1 MSVET
6 VAGAAAR
13 PVGRYRWRVCAMLLA
28 ATTINYIDR
37 QVLGVLAPF
46 LQDEIGWSEIQ
57 YGYIVMAFQGAYAI
71 GLLCAGAL
79 IDRFGTRIGYALAIS
94 VWSLAAMG
102 HALAASVAG
111 FVVARFLLGLGEA
124 GNFPAAIKTVAE
136 WFPRRERAFA
146 VGIFNAGS
154 NIGAIVAPL
163 MVPVVAAAWGWQ
175 AAFLCTGVLSA
186 AWLVTWLVFY
196 RTPEQHPKL
205 SAAELAHIR
214 SDPPEP
220 AVKVPWLQLLRHRQA
235 WAFVAAKFIT
245 DPVWWLFLFW
255 LGKFLASEYEL
266 SLAKIGLPMIVVYLM
281 ADVGSIAGG
290 WLAGRFMR
298 LGWSANRARKGAM
311 LVCALCVAPVTLVTQ
326 VDNLWLAV
334 GLIGLAMAGHQGWS
348 ANVLTLPSDMF
359 PRQTVASVVG
369 IGGFAGAFGGMGM
382 SYFTGSQLQS
392 TGSYGTVFLIAGSAY
407 LVALLCVHLLAPR
420 LEPAPFKLPPPGD
433 QAGTAPP

>member
-163 MVPVVAAAWGWQ
+163 MVPIVAAAWGWQ

-220 AVKVPWLQLLRHRQA
+220 AVKVPWLQLLRYRQA

-298 LGWSANRARKGAM
+298 LGWSANRARKSAM
-311 LVCALCVAPVTLVTQ
+311 LVCALCVAPVILVTQ

-392 TGSYGTVFLIAGSAY
+392 TGSYGTIFLIAGSAY

-420 LEPAPFKLPPPGD
+420 LEPAPFDMPPG
-433 QAGTAPP
+433 G

>member
-298 LGWSANRARKGAM
+298 LGWSANRSRKGAM

>member
-111 FVVARFLLGLGEA
+111 FVVARFMLGLGEA

-420 LEPAPFKLPPPGD
+420 LEPAPFELPPPGD

>member
-1 MSVET
+1 M
-6 VAGAAAR
+6 
-13 PVGRYRWRVCAMLLA
+13 GRYRWRVCAMLLA

-163 MVPVVAAAWGWQ
+163 MVPIVAAAWGWQ

-196 RTPEQHPKL
+196 RTPDQHPKL

-281 ADVGSIAGG
+281 ADVGSVAGG

-298 LGWSANRARKGAM
+298 LGWSANRARKSAM
-311 LVCALCVAPVTLVTQ
+311 LVCALCVAPVILVTQ

-382 SYFTGSQLQS
+382 SYFAGSQLQS
-392 TGSYGTVFLIAGSAY
+392 TGSYGTIFLIAGSAY

-420 LEPAPFKLPPPGD
+420 LEPAPFDMPRPPG
-433 QAGTAPP
+433 G

>member
-111 FVVARFLLGLGEA
+111 FVVARFMLGLGEA

-392 TGSYGTVFLIAGSAY
+392 TGSYGTIFLIAGSAY

>member
-111 FVVARFLLGLGEA
+111 FVVARFMLGLGEA

-298 LGWSANRARKGAM
+298 LGWSANRSRKGAM

-420 LEPAPFKLPPPGD
+420 LEPAPFELPPPGD